1 MLALVYFSYHVLS
14 YRAWGGHLGHLIFG
28 GRVRDVSTGGR
39 ITLRQAAVRSLYDI
53 APWALFVL
61 MSILWIILS
70 MGVGDQLDP
79 LISGILDALLALA
92 TFRLEQLDSFELV
105 MLTVTLIFWIIH
117 WLAVCSVVIPMG
129 IMVIMREDRRHAF
142 DVLARVIV
150 VRNLATA

>member
-1 MLALVYFSYHVLS
+1 M
-14 YRAWGGHLGHLIFG
+14 
-28 GRVRDVSTGGR
+28 STGGR